1 MKALNKSLLGA
12 AIAALL
18 STSAAAMDSVRPP
31 LLPGKL
37 QAQEMQPPSDRIIV
51 KFRDSTPMMA
61 SSRPRPAP
69 TRCPASRRW
78 AASPPR

>member
-37 QAQEMQPPSDRIIV
+37 QAQELQPPSDRKVGHDGNAHRAQI
-51 KFRDSTPMMA
+51 
-61 SSRPRPAP
+61 
-69 TRCPASRRW
+69 RRR
-78 AASPPR
+78 ADA